1 MNQYASSSIE
11 SLPNESITVRKM
23 LENVLIFHVIN
34 LDDVVLKIG
43 KEIIVKRQSQ
53 GRKYMGDVGL
63 CQGVFAP

>member
-1 MNQYASSSIE
+1 MNQYASSSIK

-23 LENVLIFHVIN
+23 LKNVLIFHVIN

>member
-1 MNQYASSSIE
+1 MNQYASSSVK
-11 SLPNESITVRKM
+11 SFLNKGITIREM
-23 LENVLIFHVIN
+23 LQDIRIFHVIN
-34 LDDVVLKIG
+34 LNDAVLKIG